1 MHKAILLS
9 AVIVTAALGMCSCG
23 PETANGKT
31 AVPSADTQKG
41 KQQNTKTPASSANDI
56 KLKDI
61 LDNMQKQLS
70 NLKTYQARIEYLFI
84 QDPEML
90 DSRILQKGMLYYA
103 KDKRGSKIRIDFNTR
118 KQDDGDE
125 EKHIEQFIFDGVWLT
140 MIDHQLEKIDYYQ
153 QTAQDKPIEVFE
165 FISHHF
171 PMVGFTKTDH
181 LRKQFEITLVPEKQD
196 KSENLFR
203 LHLKVR
209 KDSIYKHD
217 YREIDFWV
225 DKKAFLPQKMVAVST
240 ENDIYDINLL
250 KTRINKNFK
259 KGRFKVETPK
269 HFGINRKP
277 LERK

>member
-1 MHKAILLS
+1 MHKTILLS
-9 AVIVTAALGMCSCG
+9 AVIVTAALGMCCCG
-23 PETANGKT
+23 PETTNGKT
-31 AVPSADTQKG
+31 VVPSADTQKPE
-41 KQQNTKTPASSANDI
+41 QQNTKTPASSANDI

-70 NLKTYQARIEYLFI
+70 NLKTYQAGIEYLFI

-103 KDKRGSKIRIDFNTR
+103 KDKRGSKIRIDF
-118 KQDDGDE
+118 
-125 EKHIEQFIFDGVWLT
+125 
-140 MIDHQLEKIDYYQ
+140 
-153 QTAQDKPIEVFE
+153 IEVFE

-240 ENDIYDINLL
+240 ESDIYDINLL
-250 KTRINKNFK
+250 EHQVNKNFK
-259 KGRFKVETPK
+259 KGRFKVDTPK

-277 LERK
+277 LEKK